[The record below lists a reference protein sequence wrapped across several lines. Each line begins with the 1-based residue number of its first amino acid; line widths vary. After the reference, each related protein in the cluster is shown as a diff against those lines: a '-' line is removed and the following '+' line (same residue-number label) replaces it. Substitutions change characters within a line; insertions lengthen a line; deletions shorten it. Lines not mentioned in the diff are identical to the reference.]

1 MKFTLEHAIILILAI
16 ALIYYV
22 IQHRNLLT
30 DLFRIPDRD
39 HPELKSVK
47 DKHKFGRGSSL
58 FNSRRHQL
66 AEQIAYGTH

>member
-22 IQHRNLLT
+22 VKHRNLLT
-30 DLFRIPDRD
+30 DLFRIPERG

-47 DKHKFGRGSSL
+47 DKHQWYGAIFAKAASGL
-58 FNSRRHQL
+58 DQLNSIR
-66 AEQIAYGTH
+66 